1 MRDAFMNDLREEIKE
16 LTHANIVR
24 DNVTLFFYFF
34 VWNMEV
40 MDVING
46 GNFFLHFIF
55 FKFS

>member
-1 MRDAFMNDLREEIKE
+1 MREEIKE